1 MFQFP
6 LIVPRYSQG
15 RQIITYENSRY
26 PYLKYYRVLWKYKMS
41 VVTSK
46 DINSLED
53 ITSEKFNPLQDRNE
67 IIQNLVNENNEL
79 RKYNLTLKETIRL
92 LKLQMDDFIEKVDI
106 NYR

>member
-1 MFQFP
+1 
-6 LIVPRYSQG
+6 
-15 RQIITYENSRY
+15 
-26 PYLKYYRVLWKYKMS
+26 MS

-79 RKYNLTLKETIRL
+79 RKYNGTLKETIRL
-92 LKLQMDDFIEKVDI
+92 LKLQMDEFIEKGDI

>member
-1 MFQFP
+1 
-6 LIVPRYSQG
+6 
-15 RQIITYENSRY
+15 
-26 PYLKYYRVLWKYKMS
+26 MS

-46 DINSLED
+46 DIKILED

-79 RKYNLTLKETIRL
+79 RKYNGTLKETIRL
-92 LKLQMDDFIEKVDI
+92 LKLQMDEFIEKGDI

>member
-1 MFQFP
+1 
-6 LIVPRYSQG
+6 
-15 RQIITYENSRY
+15 
-26 PYLKYYRVLWKYKMS
+26 MS

-67 IIQNLVNENNEL
+67 IIQNLVKKNNEL
-79 RKYNLTLKETIRL
+79 KEYNITLKETIRI
-92 LKLQMDDFIEKVDI
+92 LKLQMDEFIEKGHI

>member
-1 MFQFP
+1 
-6 LIVPRYSQG
+6 
-15 RQIITYENSRY
+15 
-26 PYLKYYRVLWKYKMS
+26 MS

-53 ITSEKFNPLQDRNE
+53 ITSEQFNPLQDRNE

-79 RKYNLTLKETIRL
+79 RKYNGTLKETIRL
-92 LKLQMDDFIEKVDI
+92 LKLQMDEFIEKGDI